1 MAILE
6 LVQGMSEN
14 DFEGLTF
21 ENYIKGWPRI
31 TGEQVLTDVLQVT
44 VSRSKWWNLAI
55 LFLMVFFYRVLFFAT
70 VKFAEKLQPWING
83 VLLPLL
89 RSSKQPNSAVMR
101 ETVAP

>member
-1 MAILE
+1 
-6 LVQGMSEN
+6 
-14 DFEGLTF
+14 
-21 ENYIKGWPRI
+21 
-31 TGEQVLTDVLQVT
+31 
-44 VSRSKWWNLAI
+44 
-55 LFLMVFFYRVLFFAT
+55 MVFFYRVLFFAT